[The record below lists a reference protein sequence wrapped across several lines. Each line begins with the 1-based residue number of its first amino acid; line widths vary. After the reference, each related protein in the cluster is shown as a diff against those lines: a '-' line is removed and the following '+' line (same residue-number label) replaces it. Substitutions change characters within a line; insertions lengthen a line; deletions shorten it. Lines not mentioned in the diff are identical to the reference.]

1 MKIKGHM
8 THVPLSGGFWGII
21 DENGQRFR
29 PVNALAAEFC
39 IDGLEVVAEVE
50 PVQVFSIFM
59 WGKDVNVTLIQTV
72 QHSKK

>member
-29 PVNALAAEFC
+29 PVNVLAEKFHQ
-39 IDGLEVVAEVE
+39 DGLHIVAEAE
-50 PVQVFSIFM
+50 PAHVFSIFM
-59 WGKDVNVTLIQTV
+59 WGTDVQVTKIKALKPT
-72 QHSKK
+72 KK